1 MSEIFDAL
9 HQSQGQQVGVGARR
23 FSSAKELLRAVEQEN
38 ATATGLPGSEGQV
51 IPLEQPGQFPTA
63 CISLPEGSRL
73 ICLARD
79 ESLAAE
85 KFRFV
90 ATRLRHMQQKRSL
103 KRIVITSSVPGEG
116 KTMVA
121 ANLASALAGGK
132 QQVLLLEGDL
142 RRPSLGQQLG
152 VLGVPGL
159 SECLQSKTDR
169 SNDIYRVQDS
179 NLHLLLAGKTPA
191 SALDLMEPTRLS
203 LLLNNLSTIFDW
215 VIIDCPP
222 LLPLADTSVW
232 MRLSD
237 AVLLVTRPG
246 VTTKRLLERTMETI
260 ERSKFLGVLLNASSE
275 ASGDHYYR
283 YYAGPRPGTTLPAV
297 AT

>member
-9 HQSQGQQVGVGARR
+9 YQSQGQQVGVGARR

-121 ANLASALAGGK
+121 ANLACALSSGK
-132 QQVLLLEGDL
+132 Q
-142 RRPSLGQQLG
+142 
-152 VLGVPGL
+152 
-159 SECLQSKTDR
+159 
-169 SNDIYRVQDS
+169 
-179 NLHLLLAGKTPA
+179 H
-191 SALDLMEPTRLS
+191 
-203 LLLNNLSTIFDW
+203 
-215 VIIDCPP
+215 
-222 LLPLADTSVW
+222 
-232 MRLSD
+232 
-237 AVLLVTRPG
+237 VLLVEG
-246 VTTKRLLERTMETI
+246 VTEAALINKLVGDGKI
-260 ERSKFLGVLLNASSE
+260 KNARGRIILTGAWCACSS
-275 ASGDHYYR
+275 AR
-283 YYAGPRPGTTLPAV
+283 
-297 AT
+297 